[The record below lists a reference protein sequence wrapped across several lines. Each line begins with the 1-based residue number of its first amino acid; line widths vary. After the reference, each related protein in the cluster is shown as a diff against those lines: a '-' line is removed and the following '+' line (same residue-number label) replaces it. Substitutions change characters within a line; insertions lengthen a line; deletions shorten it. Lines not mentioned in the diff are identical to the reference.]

1 MYAWRSMRFPVALLP
16 CPHLVFSVFYKCSH
30 SVGCVVSS
38 CGVNIC
44 IYLITNGGTPFLPF
58 FFWLL
63 YLVESMEKLYSI
75 IYKLCILDC
84 IRKKLW
90 GWKEGNICI
99 AGRAVDLG

>member
-1 MYAWRSMRFPVALLP
+1 MRFPVALLP

-58 FFWLL
+58 FFLA
-63 YLVESMEKLYSI
+63 SI
-75 IYKLCILDC
+75 FG
-84 IRKKLW
+84 RKYGK
-90 GWKEGNICI
+90 
-99 AGRAVDLG
+99 AVFHNL

>member
-1 MYAWRSMRFPVALLP
+1 MRFPVALLP
-16 CPHLVFSVFYKCSH
+16 CPHLVFSVFFFKCSH

-44 IYLITNGGTPFLPF
+44 IYLITNGRTPFLL

-63 YLVESMEKLYSI
+63 YFVESMEKLYSI

-99 AGRAVDLG
+99 ARRAVDLG